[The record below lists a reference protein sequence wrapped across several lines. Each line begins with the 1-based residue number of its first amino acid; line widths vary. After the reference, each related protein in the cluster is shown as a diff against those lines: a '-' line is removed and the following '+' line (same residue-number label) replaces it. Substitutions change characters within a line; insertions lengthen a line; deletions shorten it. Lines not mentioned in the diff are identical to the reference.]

1 MIIKTILIIITT
13 IILIIRAGN
22 KSSES
27 LSDKPL
33 SLSAASIQSF
43 SSLLFGVENQE
54 FGKWFSLLCI
64 SRACW
69 LNWEYMFSFEKAEI
83 PVGKVN
89 WTVQQKL
96 FEQNQLKSRIE
107 KDRYNWQIEWN
118 RADHRHPSV
127 VLRCRPWGVRSD
139 CRSCGIIPSDSRL
152 TKCFLIPIIVIII
165 IVITR
170 IISSS

>member
-1 MIIKTILIIITT
+1 MAMRLRIM
-13 IILIIRAGN
+13 RN
-22 KSSES
+22 KGRRPE
-27 LSDKPL
+27 KK
-33 SLSAASIQSF
+33 
-43 SSLLFGVENQE
+43 LLFFWILSKLPRIWTTCTTFFKRQKCR
-54 FGKWFSLLCI
+54 FRRKRSSLLCI
-64 SRACW
+64 SRSCW
-69 LNWEYMFSFEKAEI
+69 LNWDYMFSFEKAEI
-83 PVGKVN
+83 LVGKVN

-96 FEQNQLKSRIE
+96 FKQNQLKSRIE

-165 IVITR
+165 NVITR

>member
-1 MIIKTILIIITT
+1 MLLFFGFCPIYPPLSPIWTT
-13 IILIIRAGN
+13 CTTFFKRQ
-22 KSSES
+22 KCRFRRKRSS
-27 LSDKPL
+27 LS
-33 SLSAASIQSF
+33 
-43 SSLLFGVENQE
+43 
-54 FGKWFSLLCI
+54 CI
-64 SRACW
+64 SRSCW
-69 LNWEYMFSFEKAEI
+69 LNWDYMFSFEKAEI
-83 PVGKVN
+83 LVGKVN

-96 FEQNQLKSRIE
+96 FKQNQLKSRIE
-107 KDRYNWQIEWN
+107 KDRYNWQREWN

-165 IVITR
+165 NVITR